1 MNKEKK
7 LRIEIMD
14 RMFRKGVPVSFAEVA
29 EAMND
34 VFKRCKSP
42 AAYAGIYGDI
52 FRKDL
57 KTIRE
62 VLDDPL
68 NGIDSNMLQTKGGN
82 KNRTYWYSD
91 SSFSIMPF
99 LVYYYKKTD
108 YKSLD
113 KALTLL
119 RDTLPDD
126 VFHAVEFSL
135 RSHVEYEFGKGEKF
149 IDYGEDFSLRGRRWL
164 PIIYNSLNKV
174 ALNIRYKPYY
184 DDAYSFKLSP
194 YLLKQYNNR
203 WFLFGRIDR
212 IDRSFWKNPPK
223 DIEKIDPNYWI
234 VPIDRIED
242 ISVCEGEEMIPR
254 PKNYMDRFAHLIGIH
269 QQEYGTKTMLPG
281 DIQTITLSVNNV
293 NTWGQLTTKPLHS
306 TMKVL
311 KDFSNGSGQI
321 QIEIIPNVEF
331 YDVIMQFGKNVV
343 VESPPKVREIIK
355 MRLQDTLNEYEK
367 DK

>member
-34 VFKRCKSP
+34 VFKRCKSS

-68 NGIDSNMLQTKGGN
+68 NGIDSDMLQTKGGN
-82 KNRTYWYSD
+82 KNRTYRYSD
-91 SSFSIMPF
+91 PSFSIMPF
-99 LVYYYKKTD
+99 LTYYYKKTD

-113 KALTLL
+113 EALTLL

-135 RSHVEYEFGKGEKF
+135 RSHIEYEFGKGEKY
-149 IDYGEDFSLRGRRWL
+149 IDYGENFSLRGRRWL
-164 PIIYNSLNKV
+164 PIIYESLNKEV
-174 ALNIRYKPYY
+174 LKICYKPYY
-184 DDAYSFKLSP
+184 DEKYSFKLCP

-212 IDRSFWKNPPK
+212 INRSFWKNPPK
-223 DIEKIDPNYWI
+223 DIERIDPNYWI

-242 ISVCEGEEMIPR
+242 ISVCEGEEMILR
-254 PKNYMDRFAHLIGIH
+254 PKNYMDRFASIIGIS
-269 QQEYGTKTMLPG
+269 QQECDSQTTLPG
-281 DIQTITLSVNNV
+281 KSQIITMGVYEINL
-293 NTWGQLTTKPLHS
+293 WGRLTTKPLHN
-306 TMKVL
+306 TQTIL
-311 KDFSNGSGQI
+311 KDFDKGYGQI
-321 QIEIIPNVEF
+321 QIEVVPNVEF
-331 YDVIMQFGKNVV
+331 YDELMGLGKNIVIESPEPVRRKV
-343 VESPPKVREIIK
+343 VERLDNIK
-355 MRLQDTLNEYEK
+355 ERYK
-367 DK
+367 

>member
-1 MNKEKK
+1 MNKGKK

-14 RMFRKGVPVSFAEVA
+14 RMFRKGAPVSFADVA
-29 EAMND
+29 EEMNN
-34 VFKRCKSP
+34 VFKKCKSP

-68 NGIDSNMLQTKGGN
+68 NGVDSNMLRTKGGN
-82 KNRTYWYSD
+82 KNRTYWYAD
-91 SSFSIMPF
+91 PSFSVMPY
-99 LVYYYKKTD
+99 LTYYYKKTD

-113 KALTLL
+113 KALALL

-135 RSHVEYEFGKGEKF
+135 RSHIEYEFGKGEKY
-149 IDYGEDFSLRGRRWL
+149 IDYGENFSLRGRRWL
-164 PIIYNSLNKV
+164 PIIYESLNKEV
-174 ALNIRYKPYY
+174 LKICYKPYY
-184 DDAYSFKLSP
+184 DEPYTFKLCP

-203 WFLFGRIDR
+203 WFLFGGIDEIKR
-212 IDRSFWKNPPK
+212 GFWKNPPK

-254 PKNYMDRFAHLIGIH
+254 PKNYMDRFAPIIGIS
-269 QQEYGTKTMLPG
+269 QQECGSQTTLPG
-281 DIQTITLSVNNV
+281 KSQRITMGIYDINL
-293 NTWGQLTTKPLHS
+293 WGRLTTKLLHN
-306 TMKVL
+306 TQMVL
-311 KDFSNGSGQI
+311 KDFDNGYGQI
-321 QIEIIPNVEF
+321 QIEVVPNVEF
-331 YDVIMQFGKNVV
+331 YDELMGLGKNIV
-343 VESPPKVREIIK
+343 VESPKSVRRKVIERLDSIK
-355 MRLQDTLNEYEK
+355 ERYMK
-367 DK
+367 